1 MYRTCIIPTHSC
13 DVLAFFSECIARTAS
28 GISRPQTSRRIRKW
42 LFFFG
47 KMKPGRSKWVHNQST
62 SRVTVND
69 KRIHLACMIIPQENY
84 GIDHQ
89 LSRSNMVKPHLSLSI
104 VKRERER
111 EWTYHPRFHQVAW
124 DPRKQGKLC
133 ERCGLSSAA
142 WVAPRWWVP
151 HGRPGRGG

>member
-1 MYRTCIIPTHSC
+1 MESQDPKQ
-13 DVLAFFSECIARTAS
+13 VEES
-28 GISRPQTSRRIRKW
+28 GNGC
-42 LFFFG
+42 FFG

-111 EWTYHPRFHQVAW
+111 ERVDLPSSIPSSRLGSQEAGEAL
-124 DPRKQGKLC
+124 RK
-133 ERCGLSSAA
+133 
-142 WVAPRWWVP
+142 VP
-151 HGRPGRGG
+151 FICSLGGTKMVGTPW

>member
-1 MYRTCIIPTHSC
+1 MESQDPKQ
-13 DVLAFFSECIARTAS
+13 VEES
-28 GISRPQTSRRIRKW
+28 GNGC
-42 LFFFG
+42 FFG

-111 EWTYHPRFHQVAW
+111 ES
-124 DPRKQGKLC
+124 
-133 ERCGLSSAA
+133 GLTILDSIKSPGIPGSRGSSAKGA
-142 WVAPRWWVP
+142 AFHLQLGW
-151 HGRPGRGG
+151 HQDGGYPMVGLGAADEAVK